1 MEKIIKNKIPSI
13 RTVAMPADTNSS
25 GDIFGG
31 WVLSQMDLAGGV
43 LATQVSKKRIT
54 TVAIDKMRFHKPI
67 KVGDIVSF
75 YTQVNNTGNTSITID
90 IETFVTRKNDQLEKN
105 QEIDALVLRSE
116 RQISDINNLVG
127 RSDEQLREISRLVQ
141 KCDGYLSEIKALVYN
156 CDSLKDERNK
166 LTNDVLEYNRV
177 NQELSFKMNEL
188 SSLNILIQE
197 KLEYATKHPFSFCLN
212 TLLNK

>member
-75 YTQVNNTGNTSITID
+75 YTKVNTTGNTSITID

-105 QEIDALVLRSE
+105 QEIKVTEGKFVYVSIDL
-116 RQISDINNLVG
+116 NG
-127 RSDEQLREISRLVQ
+127 
-141 KCDGYLSEIKALVYN
+141 KPTPIK
-156 CDSLKDERNK
+156 
-166 LTNDVLEYNRV
+166 
-177 NQELSFKMNEL
+177 
-188 SSLNILIQE
+188 
-197 KLEYATKHPFSFCLN
+197 
-212 TLLNK
+212 

>member
-1 MEKIIKNKIPSI
+1 MKKIIKNKIPSI

-105 QEIDALVLRSE
+105 QEIKVTE
-116 RQISDINNLVG
+116 G
-127 RSDEQLREISRLVQ
+127 
-141 KCDGYLSEIKALVYN
+141 KFVYVSI
-156 CDSLKDERNK
+156 D
-166 LTNDVLEYNRV
+166 
-177 NQELSFKMNEL
+177 
-188 SSLNILIQE
+188 LNGKPIPIR
-197 KLEYATKHPFSFCLN
+197 
-212 TLLNK
+212 

>member
-105 QEIDALVLRSE
+105 QEIKVTEGKFVYVSIDL
-116 RQISDINNLVG
+116 NG
-127 RSDEQLREISRLVQ
+127 
-141 KCDGYLSEIKALVYN
+141 KPTPIK
-156 CDSLKDERNK
+156 
-166 LTNDVLEYNRV
+166 
-177 NQELSFKMNEL
+177 
-188 SSLNILIQE
+188 
-197 KLEYATKHPFSFCLN
+197 
-212 TLLNK
+212 

>member
-1 MEKIIKNKIPSI
+1 MKKIIKNNIPSI

-43 LATQVSKKRIT
+43 LATQVSKKRVT

-75 YTQVNNTGNTSITID
+75 YTQVNTTGNTSITID

-105 QEIDALVLRSE
+105 QEIKVTEGKFVYVSIDL
-116 RQISDINNLVG
+116 NG
-127 RSDEQLREISRLVQ
+127 
-141 KCDGYLSEIKALVYN
+141 KPTPIK
-156 CDSLKDERNK
+156 
-166 LTNDVLEYNRV
+166 
-177 NQELSFKMNEL
+177 
-188 SSLNILIQE
+188 
-197 KLEYATKHPFSFCLN
+197 
-212 TLLNK
+212 

>member
-1 MEKIIKNKIPSI
+1 MKKIIKNNIPSI

-105 QEIDALVLRSE
+105 QEIKVTEGKFVYVSIDL
-116 RQISDINNLVG
+116 NG
-127 RSDEQLREISRLVQ
+127 
-141 KCDGYLSEIKALVYN
+141 KPTPIK
-156 CDSLKDERNK
+156 
-166 LTNDVLEYNRV
+166 
-177 NQELSFKMNEL
+177 
-188 SSLNILIQE
+188 
-197 KLEYATKHPFSFCLN
+197 
-212 TLLNK
+212 

>member
-1 MEKIIKNKIPSI
+1 MKEINIEKIIKNKIPSI

-75 YTQVNNTGNTSITID
+75 YTQVNTTGNTSITID

-105 QEIDALVLRSE
+105 QEIKVTE
-116 RQISDINNLVG
+116 G
-127 RSDEQLREISRLVQ
+127 
-141 KCDGYLSEIKALVYN
+141 KFVYVSI
-156 CDSLKDERNK
+156 D
-166 LTNDVLEYNRV
+166 
-177 NQELSFKMNEL
+177 
-188 SSLNILIQE
+188 LNGKPIPIR
-197 KLEYATKHPFSFCLN
+197 
-212 TLLNK
+212 